1 MNVVVV
7 QGTLSSEPRER
18 LLPSGSTIVNW
29 EVTTSP
35 SSGPKLSVP
44 VQWEDPGVSIRSCS
58 EGDEVMVLGTIRRR
72 FFSANGI
79 RASRVEVHASVFANP
94 ARAAA
99 VSRLRKKADGL
110 LAG

>member
-1 MNVVVV
+1 
-7 QGTLSSEPRER
+7 
-18 LLPSGSTIVNW
+18 
-29 EVTTSP
+29 
-35 SSGPKLSVP
+35 
-44 VQWEDPGVSIRSCS
+44 
-58 EGDEVMVLGTIRRR
+58 MVLGTIHRR